1 MVKLSGENQWSS
13 LWRLQEELRKTFVRT
28 ACWLYKLMC
37 RHHFEDIQT
46 DERNKHYNC
55 KNISPVL
62 VCATCS
68 THLILFDLINPTT
81 LGKMYNL

>member
-1 MVKLSGENQWSS
+1 VKINGAASGGSKKNQEKLLSGLLVGCITSCADNTLEIYRQMRETN
-13 LWRLQEELRKTFVRT
+13 TTT
-28 ACWLYKLMC
+28 A
-37 RHHFEDIQT
+37 
-46 DERNKHYNC
+46 

-68 THLILFDLINPTT
+68 THLILFDLINPKT

>member
-1 MVKLSGENQWSS
+1 MEKPLEAP
-13 LWRLQEELRKTFVRT
+13 RTKKTFVRT
-28 ACWLYKLMC
+28 ARWLYNLVR

-68 THLILFDLINPTT
+68 THLILFDLMNPTI